1 MSAIEKATRGRRV
14 QGEKGPQVSTAEA
27 VVKADPRSELEH
39 QLDATLYGIEI
50 LVNLATELRSRL
62 APVSQPFDSEALT
75 GGYAPLESLPLVPFT
90 ERLLEIQSRAARA
103 QDILEDNLRRL
114 AI

>member
-14 QGEKGPQVSTAEA
+14 QGEKGPQTNA
-27 VVKADPRSELEH
+27 VETIKADPRSELEH

-75 GGYAPLESLPLVPFT
+75 GGYAPLDNLPLVPFT